1 MNFHETLDLGPSPP
15 GCRRPGLGE
24 AATAWSHAVN
34 VKRANISSPPPPPKK
49 WVKNG
54 WSGNSLKFI
63 WWLNSMSVS
72 GGKLFVGWSTKVF
85 WGPLSQRQESSKNI
99 GGSKAA
105 TYTVNTGCFLKKT
118 SASPKTSKKK
128 TCQLFSQD
136 FTQLKVSHPNTA
148 SLLEVHG
155 GCLST
160 TIAWSVARASS
171 ASKSSLLPGQV
182 LVSRKEKEWLSRIR
196 RIHMDT

>member
-1 MNFHETLDLGPSPP
+1 MIRKYPEIYMEIKLNECFGGETLCWMIHQS
-15 GCRRPGLGE
+15 
-24 AATAWSHAVN
+24 
-34 VKRANISSPPPPPKK
+34 
-49 WVKNG
+49 
-54 WSGNSLKFI
+54 
-63 WWLNSMSVS
+63 
-72 GGKLFVGWSTKVF
+72 F
-85 WGPLSQRQESSKNI
+85 WGPLSQRQKSSKI
-99 GGSKAA
+99 SGGSEAA
-105 TYTVNTGCFLKKT
+105 TYTVNTGCFMKKT
-118 SASPKTSKKK
+118 YASPKTSKKK

-182 LVSRKEKEWLSRIR
+182 LVSRKEKE
-196 RIHMDT
+196 